1 MIKKNLSIAYKKS
14 DGRLSHCRLNLT
26 KDLVRTLELTSEQ
39 RSIDLEFKNNFILL
53 KRYKEKFEEII
64 EKSEEK
70 LLYLH
75 TLITASY
82 EEKKNNFKMLIP
94 LPIVKEWNL
103 EKTKAIMIE
112 SKEAD
117 KIILEPLE
125 ESKMEDIKKKSK
137 SESEINTK
145 TKIYHSTGSD
155 GALSTIIVTEEKKDG
170 SVFTFK
176 VEKGGIGKT
185 FLTAQIGSGLA
196 LAGFRILIIT
206 SDPQNN
212 IIGMTLKSEIDK
224 NDGISYYT
232 TFDKKR
238 VTIDNKTKGLKS
250 WIRNETGEVIKLREN
265 LDFIPLES
273 PIDSGSI
280 SKEFKEN
287 LKKFIEAKKKEYDY
301 ILIDSIP
308 TKKLDSEFLKYTD
321 QIIVPAYG
329 DKFTTEGVVEVIKS
343 VGVEKVFA
351 IIFNRYDGT
360 ATQKAYYN
368 QIKEIIDQ
376 TDICFPLPIKQL
388 SAISKMVE
396 RGKTIWESNDKKI
409 IEIANEM
416 QEVLIKIIQKT
427 AA

>member
-26 KDLVRTLELTSEQ
+26 KDLVTILELTSEK
-39 RSIDLEFKNNFILL
+39 RSIDLEFKSNFILL
-53 KRYKEKFEEII
+53 KRYKEKFEEVI

-112 SKEAD
+112 KKDTD
-117 KIILEPLE
+117 KVILEPLE
-125 ESKMEDIKKKSK
+125 ESKMEDIKKKNKEEVPEVTEKIIVEESLKNIDEGK
-137 SESEINTK
+137 SEI
-145 TKIYHSTGSD
+145 
-155 GALSTIIVTEEKKDG
+155 EEKKNG
-170 SVFTFK
+170 TVFTFK

-185 FLTAQIGSGLA
+185 FLTVQIGAGLA

-212 IIGMTLKSEIDK
+212 IIGMALKSEIDK
-224 NDGISYYT
+224 NEESSHYT

-238 VTIDNKTKGLKS
+238 VTIDNRTKGLKS
-250 WIRNETGEVIKLREN
+250 WIRNEIGEIIKLREN

-287 LKKFIEAKKKEYDY
+287 LKKFIEIKKEEYDY

-343 VGVEKVFA
+343 VGVDKVFA

-368 QIKEIIDQ
+368 QIKEIIEQ

-409 IEIANEM
+409 IEIAKEL

-427 AA
+427 VA

>member
-53 KRYKEKFEEII
+53 KRYKEKFEELI

-112 SKEAD
+112 KKD
-117 KIILEPLE
+117 TNKVILEPLE
-125 ESKMEDIKKKSK
+125 ESKMEDIKKKSNI
-137 SESEINTK
+137 ESE
-145 TKIYHSTGSD
+145 TKIYQSEGSV
-155 GALSTIIVTEEKKDG
+155 GALSIMEVTEEKKDG
-170 SVFTFK
+170 TVFTFK

-185 FLTAQIGSGLA
+185 FLTVQIGAGLA

-212 IIGMTLKSEIDK
+212 IIGMALKSEIDK
-224 NDGISYYT
+224 NEESSHYT

-238 VTIDNKTKGLKS
+238 VTIDNRTKGLKS
-250 WIRNETGEVIKLREN
+250 WIRNETGEIIKLREN

-287 LKKFIEAKKKEYDY
+287 LKKFIEIKKKEYDY

-343 VGVEKVFA
+343 VGVDKVFA

-368 QIKEIIDQ
+368 QIKEIIEQ

-409 IEIANEM
+409 IEIAKEL

-427 AA
+427 VA

>member
-26 KDLVRTLELTSEQ
+26 KDLVTILELTSEK

-53 KRYKEKFEEII
+53 KRYKEKFEEVI

-112 SKEAD
+112 KKD
-117 KIILEPLE
+117 TNKVILEPLE
-125 ESKMEDIKKKSK
+125 ESKMEDIKKKSNI
-137 SESEINTK
+137 ESE
-145 TKIYHSTGSD
+145 TKIYQSEGSV
-155 GALSTIIVTEEKKDG
+155 GALSIMEVTEEKKDG
-170 SVFTFK
+170 TVFTFK

-185 FLTAQIGSGLA
+185 FLTVQIGAGLA

-212 IIGMTLKSEIDK
+212 IIGMALKSEIDK
-224 NDGISYYT
+224 NEESSHYT

-238 VTIDNKTKGLKS
+238 VTIDNRTKGLKS
-250 WIRNETGEVIKLREN
+250 WIRNETGEIIKLREN

-287 LKKFIEAKKKEYDY
+287 LKKFIEIKKKEYDY

-343 VGVEKVFA
+343 VGVDKVFA

-368 QIKEIIDQ
+368 QIKEIIEQ

-409 IEIANEM
+409 IEIAKEL

-427 AA
+427 VA

>member
-26 KDLVRTLELTSEQ
+26 KDLVTILELTSEK

-53 KRYKEKFEEII
+53 KRYKEKFEEVI

-112 SKEAD
+112 KKD
-117 KIILEPLE
+117 TNKVILEPLE
-125 ESKMEDIKKKSK
+125 ESKMEDIKKKSNI
-137 SESEINTK
+137 ESE
-145 TKIYHSTGSD
+145 TKIYQSEGSV
-155 GALSTIIVTEEKKDG
+155 GALSIMEVTEEKKDG
-170 SVFTFK
+170 TVFTFK

-185 FLTAQIGSGLA
+185 FLTVQIGAGLA

-212 IIGMTLKSEIDK
+212 IIGMALKSEIDK
-224 NDGISYYT
+224 NEESSYYT

-238 VTIDNKTKGLKS
+238 VTIDNRTKGLKS
-250 WIRNETGEVIKLREN
+250 WIRNETGEIIKLREN

-287 LKKFIEAKKKEYDY
+287 LKKFIEIKKKEYDY

-343 VGVEKVFA
+343 VGVDKVFA

-368 QIKEIIDQ
+368 QIKEIIEQ

-409 IEIANEM
+409 IEIAKEL

-427 AA
+427 VA